1 MAEPQ
6 DLRER
11 MVEEQMLR
19 RGIETPAVLAGFR
32 AVPREAFV
40 PESLQEFAYEDG
52 PLPIGAGQTISQ
64 PYIVA
69 LMIDAAEIPPC
80 GRVLEVGTGSGYAA
94 AVISRIAGE
103 VFTVERHEALARSAA
118 ERIDRLGYGNVSV
131 VCADGSGGLPDEAP
145 FDAILVAAGSELVPE
160 PLKCQLVIGG
170 RLVVPIGGGDTQ
182 SLLCLTRTGERAW
195 ETRDLGGVRF
205 VPLIGEHGGP

>member
-1 MAEPQ
+1 MADPQ

-11 MVEEQMLR
+11 MVEEQILR
-19 RGIETPAVLAGFR
+19 RGIEAPAVLAAFR

-40 PESLQEFAYEDG
+40 SESLREFAYEDG

-69 LMIDAAEIPPC
+69 LMIDAAGIPPG

-94 AVISRIAGE
+94 AVMSHLAGE

-118 ERIDRLGYGNVSV
+118 ERIDHLGYGNVSV

-145 FDAILVAAGSELVPE
+145 FDAILVAAGGELVPE
-160 PLKCQLVIGG
+160 PLKRQLAIGG
-170 RLVVPIGGGDTQ
+170 RLVVPVGDGETQ
-182 SLLCLTRTGERAW
+182 ALLCLTRTGENAW
-195 ETRDLGGVRF
+195 ETRNLGGVRF
-205 VPLIGEHGGP
+205 VPLIGEHDGP

>member
-1 MAEPQ
+1 MADPQ

-11 MVEEQMLR
+11 MVEEQILR
-19 RGIETPAVLAGFR
+19 RGIEAPAVLAAFR
-32 AVPREAFV
+32 TVPREAFV
-40 PESLQEFAYEDG
+40 SESLREFAYEDG

-69 LMIDAAEIPPC
+69 LMIDAAGIPPG

-94 AVISRIAGE
+94 AVMAHLAGE

-118 ERIDRLGYGNVSV
+118 ERIDHLGYDNVSV
-131 VCADGSGGLPDEAP
+131 VCADGSAGLPEEAP
-145 FDAILVAAGSELVPE
+145 FDAILVAAGGDRVPE
-160 PLKCQLVIGG
+160 PLKRQLATGG
-170 RLVVPIGGGDTQ
+170 RLVVPVGGGDTQ
-182 SLLCLTRTGERAW
+182 SLLCVTRTGERAW

-205 VPLIGEHGGP
+205 VPLIGEHGQS